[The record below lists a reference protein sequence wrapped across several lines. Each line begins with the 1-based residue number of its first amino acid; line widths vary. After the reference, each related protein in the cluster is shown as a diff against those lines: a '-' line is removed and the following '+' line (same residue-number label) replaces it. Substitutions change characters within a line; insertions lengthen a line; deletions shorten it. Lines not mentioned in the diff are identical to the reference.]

1 MSKKV
6 ALVTGAGKRTG
17 KALAQYFCANGYET
31 VVHYGT
37 SREAAAETVDEIEAA
52 GGRAVAIQADLED
65 PPSIENLIEK
75 TYKCFGHLDL
85 LVNNASVFWQEH
97 FPDFPIEH
105 LDSAWAINCRA
116 PILLT
121 RAYYQRAKAA
131 GATGA
136 VVNVVDQKVKGN
148 FHYDH
153 FSYTVGKTAIG
164 NLTEM
169 LAISAYPVLRVNAL
183 FPGLMLP
190 SDDQTEA
197 DFAHASRFSTP
208 LRRIAGPQDIGS
220 AILLMAS
227 PAYNSTDFVID
238 GGQNLIRVEQD
249 VLYTYRAP
257 GDDASKS

>member
-65 PPSIENLIEK
+65 QSSIENLIEK
-75 TYKCFGHLDL
+75 TYKCFGQLDL

-97 FPDFPIEH
+97 FPDFSLEH

-121 RAYYQRAKAA
+121 RAYYQRAK
-131 GATGA
+131 
-136 VVNVVDQKVKGN
+136 
-148 FHYDH
+148 
-153 FSYTVGKTAIG
+153 
-164 NLTEM
+164 
-169 LAISAYPVLRVNAL
+169 
-183 FPGLMLP
+183 
-190 SDDQTEA
+190 
-197 DFAHASRFSTP
+197 
-208 LRRIAGPQDIGS
+208 
-220 AILLMAS
+220 
-227 PAYNSTDFVID
+227 
-238 GGQNLIRVEQD
+238 
-249 VLYTYRAP
+249 
-257 GDDASKS
+257 